1 MLAACES
8 ETQDYQELLA
18 SFPPFVTKIEPEYRR
33 SFEHLDTMQVNIG
46 YKCNIACRH
55 CHLQCSPS
63 RTEEMDRETMAACL
77 EAYQRGGF
85 KLLDVTGGAP
95 EMNPDLEWF
104 LREAQKIGAKAMVRT
119 NLCILMDPQYHH
131 FIRVYDE
138 TGVDLFASLPFYEER
153 NNDKIRGAGVFV
165 KNIEALR
172 ELNAV
177 GYGTGKHALT
187 LVFNPAGPTLSPDQD
202 TLEAEYRRR
211 LRDDHGVE
219 FTNLVAI
226 ANMPC
231 GRFAEALHRKGRL
244 AGYIDKLI
252 DAFNPETVPG
262 MMCLSQISV
271 DWKGDLFDCDFHQ
284 AMRVPIARKETI
296 FDWAREAPRQRPI
309 AFRNWCYC
317 CTAGAGSS

>member
-104 LREAQKIGAKAMVRT
+104 LREAQKIGAKVMVRT

-138 TGVDLFASLPFYEER
+138 TGVDLFASLPFYE
-153 NNDKIRGAGVFV
+153 
-165 KNIEALR
+165 
-172 ELNAV
+172 
-177 GYGTGKHALT
+177 
-187 LVFNPAGPTLSPDQD
+187 LS
-202 TLEAEYRRR
+202 
-211 LRDDHGVE
+211 
-219 FTNLVAI
+219 
-226 ANMPC
+226 
-231 GRFAEALHRKGRL
+231 
-244 AGYIDKLI
+244 LI
-252 DAFNPETVPG
+252 H
-262 MMCLSQISV
+262 I
-271 DWKGDLFDCDFHQ
+271 
-284 AMRVPIARKETI
+284 
-296 FDWAREAPRQRPI
+296 
-309 AFRNWCYC
+309 
-317 CTAGAGSS
+317 